1 MVEAL
6 VTDGTREI
14 KLDSFDPA
22 GDARVGDEDAE
33 RRLRELVPELL
44 ELQALVQ
51 AAEKHGVLVILQGM
65 DAAGKDLTI
74 QQALGMANPEAI
86 RVKHFSEMTDD
97 EALHDFF
104 WRAHLATPARGEWV
118 VFDRSYYE
126 QIVQPI
132 VDGEAS
138 AEETEERWRDARDFE
153 RILRNGGTIVIKLF
167 LHVSPEEQERRL
179 VERMESDETAW
190 KISASDWV
198 DRRRWTDFM
207 AAWEATMNATATP
220 DVPWLVVPADSDA
233 HRNLAAVQAIVE
245 RLRPYRSAWIEER
258 DRTGR
263 RKREEAEKEAPER
276 VRLSQSLPEPVRLS
290 PSG

>member
-1 MVEAL
+1 MVEA
-6 VTDGTREI
+6 VTADGQR
-14 KLDSFDPA
+14 KVALDEVDPA
-22 GDARVGDEDAE
+22 GDSGLSEERAE
-33 RRLRELVPELL
+33 RRLRDLVEEML

-51 AAEKHGVLVILQGM
+51 AAEKHGVLIILQGM

-74 QQALGMANPEAI
+74 QQALGTANPEAI
-86 RVKHFSEMTDD
+86 RVKHFSEMTED

-132 VDGEAS
+132 VEEGAS

-207 AAWEATMNATATP
+207 AAWETTMNATATP
-220 DVPWLVVPADSDA
+220 DAPWLVVPADRDA

-263 RKREEAEKEAPER
+263 QKREEAEKEAPER
-276 VRLSQSLPEPVRLS
+276 VRLS
-290 PSG
+290 PSA